1 MEQAGNS
8 DGMPMPSPKLIQIL
22 RSKTKLTD
30 EQIIGLSETEGWAE
44 VRKVDE
50 QRRAEREANKKPEIC
65 FTGFNGNER
74 EELETAAVI
83 KGYKVR
89 TTVTKNLDILVL
101 GEAPG
106 VKKIEKAEAQGVS
119 ILQLD
124 EYEKLAAPNR
134 VIEEAAIE
142 SMATYEPKTPT
153 APSKATPKRRRLP
166 RWLKLLGIWLGACFI
181 AANFAPDIV
190 YSVIF
195 WSPAVIW
202 LWKKL
207 SG

>member
-1 MEQAGNS
+1 
-8 DGMPMPSPKLIQIL
+8 MPSPKLIQVL

-30 EQIIGLSETEGWAE
+30 EQIIGLSEAEGWAE
-44 VRKVDE
+44 VQKVDE

-74 EELETAAVI
+74 EELETTAVI

-89 TTVTKNLDILVL
+89 TSVTKNLDILVL

-106 VKKIEKAEAQGVS
+106 EKKIEKAEAQGVS

-124 EYEKLAAPNR
+124 EYESLASPNR

-142 SMATYEPKTPT
+142 SMATYEPQTPT
-153 APSKATPKRRRLP
+153 TPSNAKPKISKTRADNTTFPSFKRIISTLIILYSRIKQSRPLN
-166 RWLKLLGIWLGACFI
+166 LKEFGGRPLAG
-181 AANFAPDIV
+181 
-190 YSVIF
+190 
-195 WSPAVIW
+195 
-202 LWKKL
+202 
-207 SG
+207 

>member
-1 MEQAGNS
+1 MEQAGSS

-30 EQIIGLSETEGWAE
+30 EQIIGLSEAEGWAE

-106 VKKIEKAEAQGVS
+106 EKKIEKAEAQGVS

-124 EYEKLAAPNR
+124 EYESLAAPN
-134 VIEEAAIE
+134 A
-142 SMATYEPKTPT
+142 S
-153 APSKATPKRRRLP
+153 
-166 RWLKLLGIWLGACFI
+166 
-181 AANFAPDIV
+181 
-190 YSVIF
+190 
-195 WSPAVIW
+195 
-202 LWKKL
+202 
-207 SG
+207 

>member
-1 MEQAGNS
+1 MEQAES
-8 DGMPMPSPKLIQIL
+8 SYGMPMPSPKLIQIL

-30 EQIIGLSETEGWAE
+30 EQIIGLSEAEGWAE

-106 VKKIEKAEAQGVS
+106 EKKLRRQKRRGHPS
-119 ILQLD
+119 FNWMNTNRWQL
-124 EYEKLAAPNR
+124 
-134 VIEEAAIE
+134 
-142 SMATYEPKTPT
+142 PT
-153 APSKATPKRRRLP
+153 AS
-166 RWLKLLGIWLGACFI
+166 
-181 AANFAPDIV
+181 
-190 YSVIF
+190 
-195 WSPAVIW
+195 
-202 LWKKL
+202 
-207 SG
+207 

>member
-1 MEQAGNS
+1 MF
-8 DGMPMPSPKLIQIL
+8 
-22 RSKTKLTD
+22 
-30 EQIIGLSETEGWAE
+30 WAKPPA
-44 VRKVDE
+44 RK
-50 QRRAEREANKKPEIC
+50 
-65 FTGFNGNER
+65 
-74 EELETAAVI
+74 
-83 KGYKVR
+83 
-89 TTVTKNLDILVL
+89 KN
-101 GEAPG
+101 
-106 VKKIEKAEAQGVS
+106 IEKAEAQGVS

-124 EYEKLAAPNR
+124 EYDSLAAPNR

-142 SMATYEPKTPT
+142 SMATYEPQTPT

-195 WSPAVIW
+195 WSPAVMW